1 MANEIAYGHK
11 HTLRQMGIQTGQ
23 VSMTPT
29 ANTISTINV
38 TFPEAYSEVP
48 DIVIV
53 SPITTVPYSTVR
65 YVTAA
70 NYTTTG
76 FTLYVY
82 RTTSVLTAV
91 AWMAVGKLD

>member
-1 MANEIAYGHK
+1 MAMLAYGHT
-11 HTLRQMGIQTGQ
+11 HSLEQLGMQTGQ
-23 VSMTPT
+23 ITVTPA
-29 ANTISTINV
+29 ANTTSAFSV
-38 TFPEAYSEVP
+38 TFPKAFAEVP

-53 SPITTVPYSTVR
+53 SPITTVPYTTVR

-82 RTTSVLTAV
+82 RTTETLTAV
-91 AWMAVGKLD
+91 AWMAVGKLS

>member
-23 VSMTPT
+23 ISVYPT
-29 ANTISTINV
+29 ANEVSSFSV
-38 TFPEAYSEVP
+38 TFPRAFSSVP

-53 SPITTVPYSTVR
+53 SPITTVPYTTVR

-70 NYTTTG
+70 DYSTTG

-82 RTTSVLTAV
+82 RTTGTLTVV
-91 AWMAVGKLD
+91 AWMAVGTMN